1 MLSGTKM
8 QRFPVFLVLVTL
20 ASFDSPIF
28 NNLNT
33 WLCLCLTTQL
43 KLFGQPGCVETS
55 KNDLGRCTEAES
67 PAEIPRKR
75 GWLPQ
80 AITRFDLKKLD
91 TLDVY
96 INL

>member
-8 QRFPVFLVLVTL
+8 QRFPVFLVLVSL

-28 NNLNT
+28 NNLNI
-33 WLCLCLTTQL
+33 WLCLCPTTQL
-43 KLFGQPGCVETS
+43 KLFGQPGCVKTS
-55 KNDLGRCTEAES
+55 KNDLGRCTQAEG

-80 AITRFDLKKLD
+80 AIIRHDLNKLD
-91 TLDVY
+91 TLGVY